1 MTRRIILT
9 IAFLSITIGFA
20 AAQALTVTY
29 LDGTVEV
36 QTAKGWKALDVGS
49 AVPVDA
55 RIRVS
60 DGGTVEMARG
70 AQHISI
76 IKDGSY
82 AVADLLK
89 GSTRPGQSGVGVSLA
104 WKLRSVATGNGQ
116 SNSTVG
122 GVRGAAQGDNTQGL
136 TWMGDDDETST
147 KVRALMDK
155 NRYKEAET
163 EIKQALSDTKDD
175 MKKNDLSFLL
185 ASAYY
190 GEGDGAQAY
199 HTLLGI
205 KDSSS
210 SMYYPDS
217 VILKAQIL
225 IDNQSYAD
233 SASVLKDFLAA
244 NPDSQYAQVCYLLSA
259 YSYKGLGDK
268 QSEKDA
274 LDRGYALDPQSD
286 TAKLISKMQSE

>member
-1 MTRRIILT
+1 MTRKIILT
-9 IAFLSITIGFA
+9 IVFLSITIAFA

-29 LDGTVEV
+29 LDGTVEI

-49 AVPVDA
+49 AVQPDA
-55 RIRVS
+55 HIRVS
-60 DGGTVEMARG
+60 DGGTVELARG

-82 AVADLLK
+82 TVSDLLK
-89 GSTRPGQSGVGVSLA
+89 SSAKPGESGVGVSLA
-104 WKLRSVATGNGQ
+104 KKLRSVASGNGQ
-116 SNSTVG
+116 SSTTVG
-122 GVRGAAQGDNTQGL
+122 GVRGAAQGDKTQGL

-147 KVRALMDK
+147 KVRSLLDK
-155 NRYKEAET
+155 NRYKEAEA
-163 EIKQALSDTKDD
+163 EIKQALSDTQDD

-190 GEGDGAQAY
+190 GEGENAQAY
-199 HTLLGI
+199 HTLVAL
-205 KDSSS
+205 KDNSA

-217 VILKAQIL
+217 VVLKAQIL
-225 IDNQSYAD
+225 LDNQAYAD
-233 SASVLKDFLAA
+233 SAALLKDFLAA
-244 NPDSQYAQVCYLLSA
+244 NPDNQYAQVCYLLSA

-274 LDRGYALDPQSD
+274 LDKGLALDPQSD
-286 TAKLISKMQSE
+286 TAKQIAKMQGE